1 MLTPVCEAL
10 SDGVSAAVVV
20 VTTETVAVKPLTP
33 RLPVSVRPEIAP
45 IVDERLDNIL
55 PSPLAVFK
63 EDVTVDPATP
73 EGNAML

>member
-1 MLTPVCEAL
+1 
-10 SDGVSAAVVV
+10 
-20 VTTETVAVKPLTP
+20 VTTETSAEKLVTP

-63 EDVTVDPATP
+63 EDDTVDPATP